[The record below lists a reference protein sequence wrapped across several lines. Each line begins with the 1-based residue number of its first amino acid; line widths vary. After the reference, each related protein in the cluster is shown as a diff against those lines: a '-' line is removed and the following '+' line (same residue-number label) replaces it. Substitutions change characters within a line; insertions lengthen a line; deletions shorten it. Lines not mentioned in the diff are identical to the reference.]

1 MNRMKMSTAQK
12 ILKLPKRERDQYI
25 DVVERLYQKYKEGFG
40 TSVLVIGS
48 ETEGFEYHDIDFLQ
62 PKNLD
67 TITNF
72 LESEKVLQKHTA
84 RIGEDY
90 QVS

>member
-1 MNRMKMSTAQK
+1 MKMSTAQK

-25 DVVERLYQKYKEGFG
+25 DVVERLYQKYKDGFG
-40 TSVLVIGS
+40 TRVLVIGYG
-48 ETEGFEYHDIDFLQ
+48 TEGFEYHDIDFLLTE
-62 PKNLD
+62 NLD
-67 TITNF
+67 SIINF